1 MSEVSAKLRGSQA
14 ETHDEQDGPSTD
26 HAKSSCSE
34 AARPELQCLVPA
46 GHPSSVDVSPS
57 PSAETSGLL
66 SLPWEMVTHIASHLP
81 AQCVITVLPK
91 VCHAL
96 GNVGKDSTAWQLRA
110 RRLTGSRASFP
121 VGSREDF
128 DWPTACL
135 EIEQLI
141 TCWTNQAHLVAR
153 QTQEDVEQS
162 EQGRQQQRAGLDG
175 ELVAEGQEDG
185 REDEVEGVGVA
196 AQEVAYGVNEG
207 REVAMEG
214 EDGEIQPIVGGDQL
228 VRLREELEERLEDD
242 APPLMEEEGAHRMVF
257 GAEGQ
262 DGGPRHQEDLADPKN
277 VGNGRQIEMLQHQ
290 SLRSP
295 SPPPALECITLP
307 SGHIA
312 QVNSVLLV
320 GGEGEVCAT
329 GSRDWNVKLWDLQA
343 GAGGTLLHT
352 LGGRGDFSTHRG
364 WVWCLA
370 SQGPLLA
377 SGGFDS
383 TVRLWDLQANGAKRG
398 LIKAGA
404 AVLCLSCQ
412 TDVLLAGTF
421 DKRVSMYDT
430 RAAEPLV
437 KSLRLH
443 GNAVMCLAADDKY
456 IISGSKD
463 CTVAVYDCRA
473 GKSLKNIQLNSY
485 LLSMSY
491 SGNEVWAGDNRGML
505 HCFSMQAG
513 TLKLLSQFDV
523 GHTALVTG
531 IHRTPGSLY
540 TCSSD
545 RTVKVHIPCAPPR
558 TLCTLQHSAGVNGLS
573 VDAGVLAVASGDM
586 CVEIWRP
593 RK

>member
-1 MSEVSAKLRGSQA
+1 MSEVRVDLKEMEAGKRSDQDKTSPDPVKSHNS
-14 ETHDEQDGPSTD
+14 ETSRRDLEG
-26 HAKSSCSE
+26 
-34 AARPELQCLVPA
+34 CLPDA
-46 GHPSSVDVSPS
+46 HPSSADVSPS
-57 PSAETSGLL
+57 PSSEASGLL

-121 VGSREDF
+121 VGPREDF

-135 EIEQLI
+135 EMEQLI
-141 TCWTNQAHLVAR
+141 TCWSDQAHLVAR
-153 QTQEDVEQS
+153 QIQEE
-162 EQGRQQQRAGLDG
+162 EERERARQQQRAGHDD
-175 ELVAEGQEDG
+175 EPAAEIPEDG
-185 REDEVEGVGVA
+185 GVDVVEGVGVA
-196 AQEVAYGVNEG
+196 GQEVAYGVDEG
-207 REVAMEG
+207 MEVALEG
-214 EDGEIQPIVGGDQL
+214 EDGEMQPVVDGDQM
-228 VRLREELEERLEDD
+228 EEDAVALMEGERDHRVVFEEERGD
-242 APPLMEEEGAHRMVF
+242 AN
-257 GAEGQ
+257 
-262 DGGPRHQEDLADPKN
+262 HQENLADPHQEN
-277 VGNGRQIEMLQHQ
+277 ERQAHVESQPA
-290 SLRSP
+290 RSP

-312 QVNSVLLV
+312 QINSVLLV
-320 GGEGEVCAT
+320 GGEGKVCAT

-343 GAGGTLLHT
+343 SSNSALLYT
-352 LGGRGDFSTHRG
+352 LGGRGNFSTHRG

-383 TVRLWDLQANGAKRG
+383 TVRLWDLQAGGAERG
-398 LIKAGA
+398 VIRAGA

-412 TDVLLAGTF
+412 TDMLLAGTF
-421 DKRVSMYDT
+421 DKRVNMYDT

-443 GNAVMCLAADDKY
+443 GNAVMCLAVDDRY

-473 GKSLKNIQLNSY
+473 GKGLKKVQLSSY

-491 SGNEVWAGDNRGML
+491 SGSEVWAGDNRGML
-505 HCFSMQAG
+505 HSFSMQSG
-513 TLKLLSQFDV
+513 ILKPLSQFDV

-531 IHRTPGSLY
+531 IHRSAGSLY

-558 TLCTLQHSAGVNGLS
+558 TLCTLQHQAGVNGLS
-573 VDAGVLAVASGDM
+573 VEAGVLAVASGDM
-586 CVEIWRP
+586 YAEVWRP

>member
-1 MSEVSAKLRGSQA
+1 MMSETG
-14 ETHDEQDGPSTD
+14 TDGEQGGPSPGPVKTQI
-26 HAKSSCSE
+26 SE
-34 AARPELQCLVPA
+34 ASRPELHGLLPGGHASSADISRSPA
-46 GHPSSVDVSPS
+46 
-57 PSAETSGLL
+57 AEPSGLL

-96 GNVGKDSTAWQLRA
+96 SNVGKDSTAWQLRA
-110 RRLTGSRASFP
+110 RRLIGSQAAFP
-121 VGSREDF
+121 VGPREEF

-135 EIEQLI
+135 EMEQLI
-141 TCWTNQAHLVAR
+141 TCWTGQAHLVAR
-153 QTQEDVEQS
+153 QTQEDEEEQ
-162 EQGRQQQRAGLDG
+162 ERVRPQQQRAGQDG
-175 ELVAEGQEDG
+175 EPVADGQEVG
-185 REDEVEGVGVA
+185 REGVVEAEAEAV
-196 AQEVAYGVNEG
+196 QEVAYGVDEG
-207 REVAMEG
+207 VEVALEG
-214 EDGEIQPIVGGDQL
+214 EDGELQPAAGGDQL
-228 VRLREELEERLEDD
+228 ARLREELEERLEDD
-242 APPLMEEEGAHRMVF
+242 AGVLMEGVRDHRVVF
-257 GAEGQ
+257 NNNDQQ
-262 DGGPRHQEDLADPKN
+262 DGALNHQEDLEDPRYL
-277 VGNGRQIEMLQHQ
+277 GNERHVEMEQRQ
-290 SLRSP
+290 SPRSP
-295 SPPPALECITLP
+295 SPPPSLECITLP

-320 GGEGEVCAT
+320 GGEGAVCAT
-329 GSRDWNVKLWDLQA
+329 GSRDWNVKLWNLQA
-343 GAGGTLLHT
+343 DSGGMLLHT
-352 LGGRGDFSTHRG
+352 LGGQGHFSTHLG

-383 TVRLWDLQANGAKRG
+383 TVRLWDLQAGGAERG
-398 LIKAGA
+398 LIRAGA

-421 DKRVSMYDT
+421 DKKVSMYDT

-463 CTVAVYDCRA
+463 CTVALYDRRA
-473 GKSLKNIQLNSY
+473 DKGLNKVRLGSY

-491 SGNEVWAGDNRGML
+491 SDKEVWAGDNRGML
-505 HCFSMQAG
+505 HSFSMQAG
-513 TLKLLSQFDV
+513 VLKSLSQFDV

-531 IHRTPGSLY
+531 IHRSPGSLY

-558 TLCTLQHSAGVNGLS
+558 TLCTLRHQAGVNGLS
-573 VDAGVLAVASGDM
+573 VEAGILAVASGDM
-586 CVEIWRP
+586 CVEVWRP